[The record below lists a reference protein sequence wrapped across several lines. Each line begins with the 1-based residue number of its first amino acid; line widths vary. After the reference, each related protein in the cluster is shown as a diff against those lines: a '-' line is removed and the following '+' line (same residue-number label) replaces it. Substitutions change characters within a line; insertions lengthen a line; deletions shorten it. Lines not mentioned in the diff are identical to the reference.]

1 MMMYNIENNE
11 VNNTTF
17 LANCA
22 KECEIF
28 LLKYD

>member
-11 VNNTTF
+11 VNNTIS
-17 LANCA
+17 LANCV
-22 KECEIF
+22 KEYEIF

>member
-1 MMMYNIENNE
+1 MMMYNIENNK

-17 LANCA
+17 LANCV
-22 KECEIF
+22 KDYF

>member
-1 MMMYNIENNE
+1 MMMYNIENNT

-17 LANCA
+17 LANGVN
-22 KECEIF
+22 EYELF